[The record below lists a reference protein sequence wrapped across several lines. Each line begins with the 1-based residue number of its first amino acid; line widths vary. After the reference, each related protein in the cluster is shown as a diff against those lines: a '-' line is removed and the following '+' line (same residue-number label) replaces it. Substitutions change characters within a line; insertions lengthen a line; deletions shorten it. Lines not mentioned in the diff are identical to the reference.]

1 MVFLT
6 IGTPSFFDISA
17 IYKIALPDN
26 SVCTAYQYTVRT
38 QSFRLKEDPYHI
50 IIFNIIRQVAR
61 AVRTSLLV
69 DEKHMQPKMVLDDLI
84 QGINDVYLVV
94 GLLPNGA
101 KYRDCF
107 LKVLKR

>member
-1 MVFLT
+1 
-6 IGTPSFFDISA
+6 
-17 IYKIALPDN
+17 
-26 SVCTAYQYTVRT
+26 
-38 QSFRLKEDPYHI
+38 
-50 IIFNIIRQVAR
+50 
-61 AVRTSLLV
+61 
-69 DEKHMQPKMVLDDLI
+69 MQPKMVLDDPI